1 MSTPTAKPQ
10 RRSNPPAWATDVHVY
25 EPHVTGIPPVREYL
39 REVWH
44 RREFA
49 LELSRTQ
56 LRTQQ
61 YGTVLGQI
69 WLVLNPVLL
78 ALVYFVLVDIIRAGE
93 REPAVFAHLL
103 AGIFGYHLVSTAI
116 REGAISLTRSGRLI
130 LNSSFPRML
139 LPLSAVISALKQ
151 FLPTVPLYILIHWLF
166 DRPVNVNTLWV
177 LVLTLMLLMVGTG
190 LGLLA
195 AAVQVYFRDL
205 KSFLPYALRI
215 MLFGAPVLYFVT
227 RVPDS
232 YSWLLDVNPVGRILA
247 AWEQVLYFG
256 NMPTTHSLVVGAAWS
271 VGSVVVGAL
280 FFMSRE
286 REFAVRL

>member
-1 MSTPTAKPQ
+1 MSAPTAKPQ
-10 RRSNPPAWATDVHVY
+10 RHARPPEWATDVHVY

-39 REVWH
+39 REVWR

-49 LELSRTQ
+49 FELSRTQ

-61 YGTVLGQI
+61 YGTVLGQV

-103 AGIFGYHLVSTAI
+103 AGIFGYHYMSTSI

-139 LPLSAVISALKQ
+139 LPLSACVSSLKM
-151 FLPTVPLYILIHWLF
+151 FLPCVPLYLVAHAVF
-166 DRPVNVNTLWV
+166 DLPVSVDTLWV
-177 LVLTLMLLMVGTG
+177 LVLFAMMAMLGTG
-190 LGLLA
+190 LALLA

-205 KSFLPYALRI
+205 KSFLPYVLRV
-215 MLFGAPVLYFVT
+215 MLFGSPVLYFAT
-227 RVPDS
+227 RVPDD
-232 YSWLLDVNPVGRILA
+232 YSWLLDVNPVGQIMA
-247 AWEQVLYFG
+247 AWEQAIYFA
-256 NMPTTHSLVVGAAWS
+256 NTPTTHSLVVGAAWS
-271 VGSVVVGAL
+271 IGSLIVGTL

-286 REFAVRL
+286 REFAVRI